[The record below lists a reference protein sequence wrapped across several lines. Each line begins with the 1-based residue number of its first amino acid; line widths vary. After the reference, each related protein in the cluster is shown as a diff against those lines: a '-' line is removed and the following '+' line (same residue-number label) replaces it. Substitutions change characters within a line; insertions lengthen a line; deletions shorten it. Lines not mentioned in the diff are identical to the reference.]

1 MNSRIKKKIVEDLKK
16 DPGKQ
21 YILFLLNS
29 LDKAP
34 IKGKT
39 KFMKELFFVSK
50 NIPSLEEYL
59 EFEPD
64 NYGPNSDKVSQF
76 LSQMSQ
82 IGLIKLTKESNYN
95 DREVYRLGEYGEEV
109 LKELNQD
116 YIDKDL
122 LKDMKELFDGL
133 NSDESLAITYFNH
146 PNMTGES
153 LVKKKIF
160 YKREKLALSLYRKDK
175 VSAAKASEI
184 AGLPLITFLNLL
196 KEKNMPME
204 LKY

>member
-1 MNSRIKKKIVEDLKK
+1 MNSRIKKKILEDLKR

-39 KFMKELFFVSK
+39 KLMKELFFISK
-50 NIPSLEEYL
+50 NIPLLEEYL

-64 NYGPNSDKVSQF
+64 NYGPNSDKVSHF

-82 IGLIKLTKESNYN
+82 IGLINLKKEKNYH
-95 DREVYRLGEYGEEV
+95 DREVYMIGNFGEEV
-109 LKELNQD
+109 LNELNQD
-116 YIDKDL
+116 KIDIIL
-122 LKDMKELFDGL
+122 LNDMKELFDGL
-133 NSDESLAITYFNH
+133 NADESLAITYFTH
-146 PNMTGES
+146 PDMTGES
-153 LVKKKIF
+153 LVKDKIF
-160 YKREKLALSLYRKDK
+160 AKREKLALSLYRKDK
-175 VSAAKASEI
+175 ISAAKASEM
-184 AGLPLITFLNLL
+184 AGLPLITFLQKL
-196 KEKNMPME
+196 KEKGMPME